1 MTASVTSILDHS
13 AGDAAALMQ
22 VAGVTKRYGDQRALA
37 DVSFAVN
44 AGEVLG
50 LIGPNGAGKTTVVN
64 LVSGVIPPT
73 SGTVSFDGKDITRIP
88 AHQRARL
95 GLVRTFQSTAVYA
108 SRTVRENAIRGA
120 YLHRYPGFLHAFM
133 GTAKTSA
140 MQADTERKVDEL
152 LEWLGLQSVAH
163 INADELPYGYQKTLG
178 IVISLASE
186 PRAILLDEPVAGLSA
201 EETDHVRDT
210 VKRVRDRGITVVV
223 IDHNM
228 RFISGLC
235 DRVVVTAH
243 GRQLAQGKPKEVLA
257 DPKVV
262 EAYLGKAYAAAASH

>member
-1 MTASVTSILDHS
+1 MKPLLKIENLTRVFGGLRAVDDLSFD
-13 AGDAAALMQ
+13 
-22 VAGVTKRYGDQRALA
+22 VAQ
-37 DVSFAVN
+37 
-44 AGEVLG
+44 GEILG

-64 LVSGVIPPT
+64 LVSGVIAPT
-73 SGTVSFDGKDITRIP
+73 SGTVVFDGTDITRMSS
-88 AHQRARL
+88 HRRARM

-120 YLHRYPGFLHAFM
+120 YLHRYPGFLHAFF
-133 GTAKTSA
+133 GTAKSRQL
-140 MQADTERKVDEL
+140 QAQTEVKVDQL
-152 LEWLGLQSVAH
+152 LEWLGLDKVAH

-201 EETDHVRDT
+201 EEADHVRDT
-210 VKRVRDRGITVVV
+210 IKRVRDRGITVVV

-235 DRVVVTAH
+235 DRVVVTAQ

-257 DPKVV
+257 DPKVI